1 MMFERAEIFREAN
14 ERLPGTPGLLAAV
27 IGITSDMLASA
38 RANEWASVTADEVRR
53 RTMLE
58 QCFAEP
64 VKPEY
69 SEVFAEALAVLLH
82 MNEELTELL
91 TFAKGDLLKRL
102 KPKSANAGSSQTS
115 SRSIGHYLDV
125 KEAE

>member
-14 ERLPGTPGLLAAV
+14 ERVPGPPGLLAAV
-27 IGITSDMLASA
+27 IGITSDMLESA
-38 RANEWASVTADEVRR
+38 RANEWASVTTDEARR
-53 RTMLE
+53 RVMLE
-58 QCFAEP
+58 QCFADP

-91 TFAKGDLLKRL
+91 RHAKGDLLKSMEPGSL
-102 KPKSANAGSSQTS
+102 NTGSSQTS
-115 SRSIGHYLDV
+115 NRSIGHYLDV
-125 KEAE
+125 KDAE

>member
-14 ERLPGTPGLLAAV
+14 ERVAGPPGLLAAI
-27 IGITSDMLASA
+27 IGITGEMLAA
-38 RANEWASVTADEVRR
+38 AQANEWGRVTTDEVRR
-53 RTMLE
+53 RALLD

-91 TFAKGDLLKRL
+91 RFAKGDLLKSMEL
-102 KPKSANAGSSQTS
+102 KSVNTGSSQTS

>member
-14 ERLPGTPGLLAAV
+14 ARLPGPPGLLAAV

-102 KPKSANAGSSQTS
+102 KPTSANAGSSQTS

>member
-14 ERLPGTPGLLAAV
+14 ERIPGPPGLLAAI

-38 RANEWASVTADEVRR
+38 RANEWASVTADEARR
-53 RTMLE
+53 RVMLE
-58 QCFAEP
+58 QCFADP

-82 MNEELTELL
+82 MNEELTALL
-91 TFAKGDLLKRL
+91 IAARKTIAEEGNQALKNGAKL
-102 KPKSANAGSSQTS
+102 A
-115 SRSIGHYLDV
+115 HYLDV
-125 KEAE
+125 QS

>member
-14 ERLPGTPGLLAAV
+14 ERLPGPPGLLASV
-27 IGITSDMLASA
+27 IGITSDMLAA
-38 RANEWASVTADEVRR
+38 AQANEWASVTADEARR
-53 RTMLE
+53 RVMLD

-82 MNEELTELL
+82 MNEELTALL
-91 TFAKGDLLKRL
+91 MEARKTIAEEGHQALKNGAKL
-102 KPKSANAGSSQTS
+102 A
-115 SRSIGHYLDV
+115 HYLDIQS
-125 KEAE
+125 

>member
-14 ERLPGTPGLLAAV
+14 ERVAGPPGLLAAI
-27 IGITSDMLASA
+27 IGITSEMLAA
-38 RANEWASVTADEVRR
+38 AQANEWGSVTTNEVRR
-53 RTMLE
+53 RALLD
-58 QCFAEP
+58 QCFADP

-91 TFAKGDLLKRL
+91 RFAKTDLVKNMEQHRADSGHL
-102 KPKSANAGSSQTS
+102 AQS
-115 SRSIGHYLDV
+115 SRSIDHYLDV
-125 KEAE
+125 KKG

>member
-1 MMFERAEIFREAN
+1 MMLERAEIFREAN
-14 ERLPGTPGLLAAV
+14 ERVPGPPGLLAAV
-27 IGITSDMLASA
+27 IGITSDMLAAA
-38 RANEWASVTADEVRR
+38 RANEWASVTADEARR
-53 RTMLE
+53 RAMLD

-91 TFAKGDLLKRL
+91 RFAKTDLVKNMEQHRADSGHL
-102 KPKSANAGSSQTS
+102 AQS
-115 SRSIGHYLDV
+115 SRSIDHYLDV
-125 KEAE
+125 KKG

>member
-14 ERLPGTPGLLAAV
+14 ERLPGPPGLLAAV
-27 IGITSDMLASA
+27 IGITSDMLAAA
-38 RANEWASVTADEVRR
+38 RANEWASVTADEARR
-53 RTMLE
+53 RAMLE

-69 SEVFAEALAVLLH
+69 SEIFAEALAVLLH

-91 TFAKGDLLKRL
+91 RHAKGDLLKSL
-102 KPKSANAGSSQTS
+102 EPESANTGSSQAS

-125 KEAE
+125 KAAE